1 MSEQGLIMWIRIV
14 LNEEFKLFDLP
25 IIKELTL
32 VSRGI
37 ANTLK
42 PHIEKKYRFALSETK
57 RSITIPCIEGEEDFS
72 AKIFNREFDKMVPG
86 KIRSYSRNGTDLTIH
101 YDDFKHPT
109 IRRVTYYSPTKQRGV
124 NSFEEISPSIQQIVF
139 SNGFDEPID
148 NNLSNAI
155 THIHFGE
162 QFNSPISALPLN
174 LIELTFHRQGRFN
187 QPITAFITTNITKL
201 TFPKSFLQFIEA
213 LPPKVVEVN
222 FRNCNY
228 NEPLHHL
235 SEKIKFLRYLGSIG
249 FRFGCGELG

>member
-1 MSEQGLIMWIRIV
+1 MTM
-14 LNEEFKLFDLP
+14 
-25 IIKELTL
+25 
-32 VSRGI
+32 
-37 ANTLK
+37 
-42 PHIEKKYRFALSETK
+42 
-57 RSITIPCIEGEEDFS
+57 PCIEGEEDFS

-162 QFNSPISALPLN
+162 QFNSPILALPLG
-174 LIELTFHRQGRFN
+174 LVELTFHKQRWFN
-187 QPITAFITTNITKL
+187 HPITPTLQRSPFPNHLIIKLPLFHPSLPTLFLVDPILFII
-201 TFPKSFLQFIEA
+201 
-213 LPPKVVEVN
+213 
-222 FRNCNY
+222 
-228 NEPLHHL
+228 
-235 SEKIKFLRYLGSIG
+235 
-249 FRFGCGELG
+249 